1 MGSLLVLVF
10 AINKQPRLDSSVK
23 DDNDRLRVSDD
34 NDDGDNGGRTKKGE
48 SSSFQIS
55 PIHETFQRSQ
65 TPCPFNS
72 NEIQKIRTLG
82 LRTLSSFTTKYKV
95 QPNRQIDSLSGMYGP
110 LRLSDSIHG
119 RLGLFPFL
127 KYWRKLLMIIV
138 TPLCMKL

>member
-1 MGSLLVLVF
+1 VGSLLVLVF

-48 SSSFQIS
+48 FSSFQIS
-55 PIHETFQRSQ
+55 LIHETFQRSQ

-72 NEIQKIRTLG
+72 NEFKKSERSDSLHSLQSI
-82 LRTLSSFTTKYKV
+82 KYNNILT
-95 QPNRQIDSLSGMYGP
+95 QQIDSLSGMYGP

-127 KYWRKLLMIIV
+127 KYWRKLLTIIV